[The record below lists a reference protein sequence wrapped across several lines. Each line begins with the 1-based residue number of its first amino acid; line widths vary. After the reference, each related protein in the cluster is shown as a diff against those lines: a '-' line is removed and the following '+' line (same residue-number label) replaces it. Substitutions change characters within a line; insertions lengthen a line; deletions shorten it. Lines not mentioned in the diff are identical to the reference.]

1 MTASRAIAVVGL
13 GGIFPDAHDLD
24 AFWDLVASGRSAAK
38 QVPADR
44 WRLAADDLH
53 DHGRGVADRTY
64 SVRCCTIDDWVLDPE
79 GLDVDPALLDAL
91 DPVYHLALHAGRQA
105 WRSARTEGLDRSRV
119 GVMLGNIALPTDA
132 VSSLAEET
140 LGRTFEEALLGRPA
154 RTRGRATHPL
164 NRYVAGLP
172 GGLLA
177 RALGLGGGSL
187 TMDAAC
193 ASSLYAV
200 RMAMEE
206 LLAGRADAMLTGGLS
221 RPSCLYTQMG
231 FAQLRALSPR
241 GVCSPFDR
249 AADGIVVGEGAGI
262 FVLKRLEDARRD
274 GDDIH
279 GIIHAV
285 GLSNDVQ
292 GSLLAPSSEGQ
303 LRAMRR
309 AYEAAGWSPSDVDLI
324 ECHATGTPVG
334 DAEELRSVAALRGPE
349 APPVVLGSVKSNV
362 GHLLTGAGAAG
373 LMKAILALRHGT
385 LPPTANLSDPVD
397 GAAVDEGPVRVL
409 PHARP
414 WRPRETGRARRA
426 AVSAFGFGGINAHL
440 L

>member
-1 MTASRAIAVVGL
+1 M
-13 GGIFPDAHDLD
+13 
-24 AFWDLVASGRSAAK
+24 
-38 QVPADR
+38 
-44 WRLAADDLH
+44 
-53 DHGRGVADRTY
+53 
-64 SVRCCTIDDWVLDPE
+64 
-79 GLDVDPALLDAL
+79 
-91 DPVYHLALHAGRQA
+91 
-105 WRSARTEGLDRSRV
+105 
-119 GVMLGNIALPTDA
+119 
-132 VSSLAEET
+132 
-140 LGRTFEEALLGRPA
+140 
-154 RTRGRATHPL
+154 
-164 NRYVAGLP
+164 
-172 GGLLA
+172 
-177 RALGLGGGSL
+177 
-187 TMDAAC
+187 
-193 ASSLYAV
+193 
-200 RMAMEE
+200 
-206 LLAGRADAMLTGGLS
+206 
-221 RPSCLYTQMG
+221 
-231 FAQLRALSPR
+231 
-241 GVCSPFDR
+241 
-249 AADGIVVGEGAGI
+249 VGEGAGI

-440 L
+440 LLEEDPLAVEGGDPKAVGNSIEVSDDATRVDVAIVGMAGRAGPWGNPGALRERLLGAGGDVGASPPAHWWGASESEWLREAVSGHAFPGHYLGDLAVP